1 MKLIFV
7 TSSLGFGGAERV
19 ASELASQFSNQQEVL
34 VVITSIKQKES
45 YSCGKAQIVY
55 LSASQKISPFKK
67 IRKLHTLFKNW
78 SPDAVIAFPDP
89 CSFYAAKAA
98 EKLGIPVICSER
110 NAPRYSPTNP
120 LMRMVRTWSYRLA
133 TRVVF
138 QTEEA
143 RDYFGKSIRKK
154 GVIISNP
161 YQQRSQCFRKPEAKI
176 ISAGRFTPQKNFICL
191 IDAFALFHNKFPDY
205 SLTIFG
211 EGPERANLEK
221 EVHLKGLDTWV
232 SLPGFSDHIESAFE
246 TASVFAMSS
255 DHEGMP
261 NALLEAAA
269 AGVPCVSTDCP
280 VGGPRKLIGPN
291 PNDVLVPVGD
301 SQAIASGLEKIISD
315 YDATSKT
322 CLDYAMQLK
331 NELSIES
338 ISNQWLS
345 VINSAITIS
354 MNKKGK

>member
-1 MKLIFV
+1 MKLVFV
-7 TSSLGFGGAERV
+7 TSSLSFGGAERV
-19 ASELASQFSNQQEVL
+19 ISELASQFSNQQEVL
-34 VVITSIKQKES
+34 VAITSIKQKES
-45 YSCGKAQIVY
+45 YSCGKAHIVY
-55 LSASQKISPFKK
+55 LSESLKISPFQK
-67 IRKLHTLFKNW
+67 IKELQILFKNW

-98 EKLGIPVICSER
+98 KKLGIPCICSER
-110 NAPRYSPTNP
+110 NAPRYSPSNP
-120 LMRMVRTWSYRLA
+120 LMRIVRIWSYRLA

-161 YQQRSQCFRKPEAKI
+161 YQQRSQCYRRPEAKI
-176 ISAGRFTPQKNFICL
+176 ISAGRFTLQKNFICL
-191 IDAFALFHNKFPDY
+191 IDAFALFHSNFPNY
-205 SLTIFG
+205 TLTIFG

-221 EVHLKGLDTWV
+221 EIHLKGLDNLV
-232 SLPGFSDHIESAFE
+232 SLPGFSDHIESSFE
-246 TASVFAMSS
+246 TASIFVMSS

-269 AGVPCVSTDCP
+269 AGIPCISTDCP

-291 PNDVLVPVGD
+291 PKDILVPVGD
-301 SQAIASGLEKIISD
+301 RQAIADGLGKIISD
-315 YDATSKT
+315 YDATSRT
-322 CLDYAMQLK
+322 CMDYASQLK

-345 VINSAITIS
+345 LINSAITIS